1 VLFHSHPRRTPWK
14 CGIPVKAPSNLLANQ
29 TDNDQFGK
37 KEGDVSATSTTM
49 FTRRQHDAGTT
60 VIIVSRPL
68 RHSWNTSIVLLLR
81 SWYLINAIATLR
93 SIVIWNKPTISDYFY
108 SHGSSLPNTR
118 LFSSDL
124 NCTTFWLPQKLNK
137 STPPPTSMSQCCYF
151 SNYFLHQKWKYVAPH
166 FDVFF
171 FWNYWGFDLF
181 LGCND
186 LRSANS

>member
-137 STPPPTSMSQCCYF
+137 STPPSYQHEPMLLLLQLLLASEMEICGPAFWC
-151 SNYFLHQKWKYVAPH
+151 
-166 FDVFF
+166 FF
-171 FWNYWGFDLF
+171 FLEL
-181 LGCND
+181 LGI
-186 LRSANS
+186 RSLSGL